1 MWSPF
6 YPLLSLATGFINHFQ
21 QSLNISNSG
30 VIHLPEGLYAEFV
43 PYIQFARAAYCDP
56 TKIDGW
62 QCGEACRAVPDF
74 VPTLTG
80 GDGDDTQFY
89 YVGFWPTQSM
99 VVVAH
104 QGTDP
109 SHILAIGTDM
119 DFAFRRPDPT
129 LFPGIP
135 KNVEVHGGF
144 AKEHKKTASIILAE
158 VKRLISEHQHTQ
170 GVLLIGHSLG
180 GALAEL
186 DTLFMKLNLPGTLV
200 RGITFGTPRVGN
212 AAWATFFD
220 SSQVAFT
227 RMNNKLDPVPT
238 VPGRG
243 LGFRHPQ
250 TEFHIESG
258 GNVVICPGDDDGT
271 DPECTDKLVPTIED
285 GDLDDHN
292 GPYHD
297 IFIGTLNCTP

>member
-21 QSLNISNSG
+21 QSLDINNSG
-30 VIHLPEGLYAEFV
+30 VIYLPESHLHG
-43 PYIQFARAAYCDP
+43 RRTAAQPRP
-56 TKIDGW
+56 TGGSVALDELVVAAK
-62 QCGEACRAVPDF
+62 EACRAVPDF
-74 VPTLTG
+74 VSNFTG
-80 GDGDDTQFY
+80 GDGGDIQFY
-89 YVGFWPTQSM
+89 YVGYWPTQST

-109 SHILAIGTDM
+109 SHILAIRTDM
-119 DFAFRRPDPT
+119 DFFFKRPDPT

-158 VKRLISEHQHTQ
+158 VKRLMSEHSSTS
-170 GVLLIGHSLG
+170 VILIGHSLG

-186 DTLFMKLNLPGTLV
+186 DTLFMKLNLPSGTTV

-212 AAWATFFD
+212 VAWAAFFD
-220 SSQVAFT
+220 SQVSMFT

-238 VPGRG
+238 MPGQG
-243 LGFRHPQ
+243 LGFRHPKV
-250 TEFHIESG
+250 EIHIGSDRT
-258 GNVVICPGDDDGT
+258 VVICPGDDDDT
-271 DPECTDKLVPTIED
+271 DPECSDKLVPEVED
-285 GDLDDHN
+285 GDIGDHD
-292 GPYHD
+292 GPYHG
-297 IFIGTLNCTP
+297 IHMGTLACTP